1 MMKSIVETIQSLP
14 NMISFK
20 PATNREIM
28 NAEIELRVSFAEEYK
43 SYLLAFG
50 AIVATGIELT
60 GIAKA
65 KHRDVILVTKQEWDM
80 NVNVPHTMY
89 VIENTGID
97 GIIIWQSSEGKIYR
111 TTTGSQPVQI
121 AESMNEYITGR
132 IVSSDL

>member
-1 MMKSIVETIQSLP
+1 MKSIVETIQSLP

>member
-1 MMKSIVETIQSLP
+1 MKSIVETIKSLP

-20 PATNREIM
+20 PATNGEIM

-43 SYLLAFG
+43 SYLSTFG
-50 AIVATGIELT
+50 AVIAEGIELT

-80 NVNVPHTMY
+80 NENVPHIMY

-111 TTTGSQPVQI
+111 STTGSQPVQI
-121 AESMNEYITGR
+121 AESMNEYIAGSIENR
-132 IVSSDL
+132 

>member
-1 MMKSIVETIQSLP
+1 MKSIVETIQSLP
-14 NMISFK
+14 NMISFN
-20 PATNREIM
+20 PATNGEIM

-50 AIVATGIELT
+50 AIVAAGIELT

-65 KHRDVILVTKQEWDM
+65 KHRNVIFVTKQEWDM
-80 NVNVPHTMY
+80 NGNVPHTMY
-89 VIENTGID
+89 VIENASVD

-111 TTTGSQPVQI
+111 TTADSQPVQI

-132 IVSSDL
+132 AK